1 MKIQTEITN
10 YQFVDFLNKDCNALW
25 FNVIGSPLT
34 YNNKIIGK
42 IIKIT
47 DEENK
52 LCVTMEIDKNNQK
65 LIKNLIEKKKTC
77 SFKGE

>member
-1 MKIQTEITN
+1 MEIQTEI
-10 YQFVDFLNKDCNALW
+10 FKDCNALW

-47 DEENK
+47 DEESK
-52 LCVTMEIDKNNQK
+52 LWVTMEIDKDNQE
-65 LIKNLIEKKKTC
+65 LIRNLIEKKTTC
-77 SFKGE
+77 SFEGE